1 MNKQHVFLASALI
14 IGAIVGSVVN
24 NVIPNAQAAE
34 GSYTHSSISCNDK
47 YESDVRRSD
56 FKTIFQATGTE
67 CFAVLLGEGVEP
79 KVCSLNE
86 TMYNRCVGLSL

>member
-34 GSYTHSSISCNDK
+34 GSYTHSSIACNDK
-47 YESDVRRSD
+47 YESYYRRSD
-56 FKTIFQATGTE
+56 MKTIFQATGTE
-67 CFAVLLGEGVEP
+67 CFAVLLGEGLTP
-79 KVCSLNE
+79 KICGIDGRCE
-86 TMYNRCVGLSL
+86 TLKGLSY